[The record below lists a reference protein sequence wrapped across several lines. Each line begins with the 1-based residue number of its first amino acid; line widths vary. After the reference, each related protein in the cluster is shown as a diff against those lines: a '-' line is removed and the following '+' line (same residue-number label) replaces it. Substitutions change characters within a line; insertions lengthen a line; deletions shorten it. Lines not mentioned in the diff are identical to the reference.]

1 MRSRL
6 RVSSTELLLA
16 RDTKGWSRVTH
27 FNLASAQAGQL
38 QQRKARS

>member
-27 FNLASAQAGQL
+27 FNLASGPSM
-38 QQRKARS
+38 QQ